1 MQDPTL
7 CDAVLVDVPIAGM
20 VAYHVTG
27 KFTPNR
33 LMRQVG
39 VRVVTN
45 SFAAQHAYR
54 PDPLWYALD
63 ASGSPPTKE
72 VGAYFHAK
80 HDGARVWANNQVF
93 KYVER
98 VCLVGVTYIGEGDF
112 GYVEAL

>member
-7 CDAVLVDVPIAGM
+7 CDAVLERADIAGM
-20 VAYHVTG
+20 EVYHVTG

-39 VRVVTN
+39 VRVETN

-54 PDPLWYALD
+54 PEPLWYALD
-63 ASGSPPTKE
+63 ACGSPRTKE
-72 VGAYFHAK
+72 IGAYFHAK
-80 HDGARVWANNQVF
+80 HDGARLWANNQVL

-98 VCLVGVTYIGEGDF
+98 ICLVGVECVGEGMY

>member
-7 CDAVLVDVPIAGM
+7 CDAVLERADIVGM
-20 VAYHVTG
+20 EVYHVTG

-39 VRVVTN
+39 VRFETN

-54 PDPLWYALD
+54 PEPLWYTLD
-63 ASGSPPTKE
+63 ANGSPRTKE
-72 VGAYFHAK
+72 VGVYFHAK
-80 HDGARVWANNQVF
+80 HDGARLWAQNQVL

-98 VCLVGVTYIGEGDF
+98 VCLVGVTYMGEGDF
-112 GYVEAL
+112 GYVEAI

>member
-7 CDAVLVDVPIAGM
+7 CNAGLERASIAGTE
-20 VAYHVTG
+20 AYHVTG
-27 KFTPNR
+27 PFTPNR

-39 VRVVTN
+39 VRFEPN

-54 PDPLWYALD
+54 PEPMWYALD
-63 ASGSPPTKE
+63 ASGSPRTKE

-80 HDGARVWANNQVF
+80 HDGGRLWANNQVL

-98 VCLVGVTYIGEGDF
+98 ICLVGVAYVGEGDF
-112 GYVEAL
+112 GYVEAI